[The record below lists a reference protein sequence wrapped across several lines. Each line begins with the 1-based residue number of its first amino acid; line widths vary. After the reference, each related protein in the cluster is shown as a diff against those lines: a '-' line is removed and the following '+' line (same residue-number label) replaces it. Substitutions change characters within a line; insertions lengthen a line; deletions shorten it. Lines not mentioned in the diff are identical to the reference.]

1 MNENENDDFD
11 NAVAEYL
18 KSGLLPENSLLA
30 SAIQMRVA
38 AIEGERELAA
48 KSRKKY
54 FRRIAVRMNDREH
67 AELSDRAKKT
77 DLSLSR
83 YLIKAGLSDGQVLTA
98 EEKEEIRQL
107 RFELRKIGT
116 NLNQIA
122 FAFNA
127 SIRGSGDAPT
137 TGELKEIQ
145 KKINDALETLLQFIK
160 NL

>member
-1 MNENENDDFD
+1 M
-11 NAVAEYL
+11 
-18 KSGLLPENSLLA
+18 PT
-30 SAIQMRVA
+30 
-38 AIEGERELAA
+38 
-48 KSRKKY
+48 KKPRPKVY
-54 FRRIAVRMNDREH
+54 TKQALVRTTEKEI
-67 AELSDRAKKT
+67 AELHDRARKAG
-77 DLSLSR
+77 LSLSR
-83 YLIKAGLSDGQVLTA
+83 YLVRAGLSEGQVLSA

-127 SIRGSGDAPT
+127 SVRGSGDAPT
-137 TGELKEIQ
+137 TEELKEVQ